1 MSVSLLPR
9 VRCAG
14 KAAPGEVRQAVHVAL
29 QAGYRHIDCASVCEC
44 GGMGKLDCW
53 RAATAAITLH
63 LTPGVCCV
71 RWPLTSQLGFLFTPP
86 KLGGVAR

>member
-1 MSVSLLPR
+1 MTVSLLPY

-44 GGMGKLDCW
+44 VGMKKLDCW
-53 RAATAAITLH
+53 RAAAAAIKMH
-63 LTPGVCCV
+63 
-71 RWPLTSQLGFLFTPP
+71 
-86 KLGGVAR
+86 